1 MPLLLH
7 LMLVAAVAVATPLPK
22 GIVRVRAVQ
31 TQVEVRYSVTA
42 PGDPDSVVVV
52 VTAAGQPTVRRRY
65 LVDQFADSLRFNRP
79 APAQT
84 LTGAVTITSYRRSLP
99 SGPRTI
105 PWSYTEPDQPP
116 PVPDGTVEIRPVS
129 MTVGPDVAG
138 ACLRWQ
144 QSNPGVSVWMG
155 SLEVNKIAVPTCM
168 SMAYDT
174 VPSRPMVAQF
184 CALAVVGDSTVQ
196 LACPCPTHPY
206 AAGYCDRWLTTYQ
219 RNHPHL
225 RIIRG

>member
-1 MPLLLH
+1 MLTLLL
-7 LMLVAAVAVATPLPK
+7 AVVMALAPPTPK
-22 GIVRVRAVQ
+22 GIVRVRAVL
-31 TQVEVRYSVTA
+31 TEVEVRYSVNA

-65 LVDQFADSLRFNRP
+65 LANQFVDSLRFNRP
-79 APAQT
+79 EPAQT
-84 LTGAVTITSYRRSLP
+84 LTGAVSITSYRRLLVST
-99 SGPRTI
+99 PRNI

-116 PVPDGTVEIRPVS
+116 PMPDAEVQIRPVS
-129 MTVGPDVAG
+129 IAVAADIAG

-144 QSNPGVSVWMG
+144 ESNPDVSVWLG
-155 SLEVNKIAVPTCM
+155 GTEVNKTAVPTCM
-168 SMAYDT
+168 GAAEDT

-184 CALAVVGDSTVQ
+184 CALAIGSDSTLQ

-219 RNHPHL
+219 RNNPHL